1 MSAFAVLSGAL
12 VLSAGACVTWPLWR
26 ARTATQTAESQ
37 PASGRVWAAGL
48 TAALAAFTAGTYVW
62 VGTPQALN
70 GPIPVAQWEEPA
82 ASEAEAPAAPEAPA
96 PGEAAAPTQAQ
107 IEGMVNRLATRLQ
120 TQPDDAA
127 GWRMLARS
135 YETLGRFDEA
145 VQAYQRLL
153 ALQQPDADLLTD
165 YAVTLG
171 MSQGRTLVG
180 APEAVIQQ
188 ALSLNPRHV
197 QALALAG
204 SASFEKR
211 DYQGAIATWG
221 KLLSLVPQG
230 DEVRASIEAN
240 IRKAEALAARSGSDK
255 TAPP

>member
-1 MSAFAVLSGAL
+1 MSGFAVVSGAL
-12 VLSAGACVTWPLWR
+12 VLTAGACVTWPLWR
-26 ARTATQTAESQ
+26 ARAADLH
-37 PASGRVWAAGL
+37 PAAGRAWAAGL
-48 TAALAAFTAGTYVW
+48 TVALAAFTAGVYVW

-82 ASEAEAPAAPEAPA
+82 ASEAEASAAPEAPA

-153 ALQQPDADLLTD
+153 ALQPADADLLTD

-171 MSQGRTLVG
+171 MNQGRTLVG
-180 APEAVIQQ
+180 EPEAVIQQ

-211 DYQGAIATWG
+211 DYQGAIASWG
-221 KLLSLVPQG
+221 QLLSLVPPG

-240 IRKAEALAARSGSDK
+240 VRKAEALAVQDRIRASAAR
-255 TAPP
+255 

>member
-1 MSAFAVLSGAL
+1 MTGFAVVSGAL
-12 VLSAGACVTWPLWR
+12 VLTAGACVTWPLWR
-26 ARTATQTAESQ
+26 ARAVELQ
-37 PASGRVWAAGL
+37 PVTGRAWAAGL
-48 TAALAAFTAGTYVW
+48 TAALAAFTAGVYVW

-70 GPIPVAQWEEPA
+70 GPIPVARWEEPA
-82 ASEAEAPAAPEAPA
+82 ANEPEAPAAAESPA
-96 PGEAAAPTQAQ
+96 PGGNAAPSQAQ

-145 VQAYQRLL
+145 VPAYQRLL
-153 ALQQPDADLLTD
+153 ALQPPDADLLTD

-188 ALSLNPRHV
+188 ALRLNPRHV
-197 QALALAG
+197 QALALSG

-211 DYQGAIATWG
+211 DYQRAIATWG
-221 KLLSLVPQG
+221 QLLSLVPPD

-240 IRKAEALAARSGSDK
+240 VRKAEVLAAQDRDG
-255 TAPP
+255 AAALR

>member
-1 MSAFAVLSGAL
+1 MR
-12 VLSAGACVTWPLWR
+12 TWPLWR
-26 ARTATQTAESQ
+26 ARAAELQ
-37 PASGRVWAAGL
+37 PATGRAWAAGL
-48 TAALAAFTAGTYVW
+48 TVALAAFTAGVYVW

-82 ASEAEAPAAPEAPA
+82 ASEAEAPAAPESPA
-96 PGEAAAPTQAQ
+96 PGETAAPTQAQ

-120 TQPDDAA
+120 TQSDDAA

-153 ALQQPDADLLTD
+153 ALQPPDADLLTD

-197 QALALAG
+197 QALALSG

-211 DYQGAIATWG
+211 DYQRAIATWG
-221 KLLSLVPQG
+221 QLLRVVPPD

-240 IRKAEALAARSGSDK
+240 IRKAEALAAKDRGDAA
-255 TAPP
+255 APR

>member
-1 MSAFAVLSGAL
+1 MSAFAILSGAL

-26 ARTATQTAESQ
+26 ARTAPQIAEPQ
-37 PASGRVWAAGL
+37 PAIGRVWAVGL

-82 ASEAEAPAAPEAPA
+82 ASESEAPATPEAP
-96 PGEAAAPTQAQ
+96 GETAAPTQAQ

-153 ALQQPDADLLTD
+153 GLQPPDADLLTD

-180 APEAVIQQ
+180 EPEAVIQQ
-188 ALSLNPRHV
+188 ALGLDPRHV

-240 IRKAEALAARSGSDK
+240 IHKAEALAEQGRSGASA
-255 TAPP
+255 TR

>member
-1 MSAFAVLSGAL
+1 
-12 VLSAGACVTWPLWR
+12 
-26 ARTATQTAESQ
+26 
-37 PASGRVWAAGL
+37 L
-48 TAALAAFTAGTYVW
+48 TTALAAFTAGVYVW

-82 ASEAEAPAAPEAPA
+82 ASEAQASAAPEGVA

-153 ALQQPDADLLTD
+153 ALQAPDADLLTD

-188 ALSLNPRHV
+188 ALSLNPQHV
-197 QALALAG
+197 QALALSG

-211 DYQGAIATWG
+211 DYKRAIATWG
-221 KLLSLVPQG
+221 QLLSLVPPN
-230 DEVRASIEAN
+230 DEVRASIEGN
-240 IRKAEALAARSGSDK
+240 VRKAEALAAQERSGA
-255 TAPP
+255 TATR

>member
-1 MSAFAVLSGAL
+1 MTGFSVVSGAL
-12 VLSAGACVTWPLWR
+12 VLTAGACVTWPLWR
-26 ARTATQTAESQ
+26 ARAAEPQ
-37 PASGRVWAAGL
+37 PARGRAWAAGL
-48 TAALAAFTAGTYVW
+48 TAALAAFTAGVYVW
-62 VGTPQALN
+62 VGTPQALE
-70 GPIPVAQWEEPA
+70 GPIPVAQWEEPP
-82 ASEAEAPAAPEAPA
+82 ASESEAPVAPEAPA
-96 PGEAAAPTQAQ
+96 PGETAAPTQAQ

-135 YETLGRFDEA
+135 YETVGRFDEA

-153 ALQQPDADLLTD
+153 ALQPPDADLLTD

-197 QALALAG
+197 QALALSG

-221 KLLSLVPQG
+221 QLLSLVPPG

-240 IRKAEALAARSGSDK
+240 VRKAEALAGQVRGGASAAR
-255 TAPP
+255 

>member
-26 ARTATQTAESQ
+26 ARAAEPQ
-37 PASGRVWAAGL
+37 LANGRAWAAGL
-48 TAALAAFTAGTYVW
+48 TAALAAFTAGAYVW

-82 ASEAEAPAAPEAPA
+82 ASEAEASAAPEAPA
-96 PGEAAAPTQAQ
+96 PGEGAAPTQAQ

-153 ALQQPDADLLTD
+153 ALQPADADLLTD

-188 ALSLNPRHV
+188 ALSLDPRHV

-221 KLLSLVPQG
+221 KLLSLVPEG

-240 IRKAEALAARSGSDK
+240 VRKAEALAAQEWSGA
-255 TAPP
+255 TASR

>member
-1 MSAFAVLSGAL
+1 MSGFAVVSGAL
-12 VLSAGACVTWPLWR
+12 VLGAGAWVTLPLWR
-26 ARTATQTAESQ
+26 ARAAE
-37 PASGRVWAAGL
+37 PRPVRGRVWAAGL
-48 TAALAAFTAGTYVW
+48 TAGLAAFTAGVYVW

-82 ASEAEAPAAPEAPA
+82 ASEAQASAAPEGSA
-96 PGEAAAPTQAQ
+96 PGETAAPTQAQ

-153 ALQQPDADLLTD
+153 ALQPSDADLLTD

-211 DYQGAIATWG
+211 DYQRAIATWRQ
-221 KLLSLVPQG
+221 LLSLVPPG
-230 DEVRASIEAN
+230 DEVRASIEVN
-240 IRKAEALAARSGSDK
+240 IRKAESLLELGRGSAS
-255 TAPP
+255 API

>member
-1 MSAFAVLSGAL
+1 MSGFAVVSGAL
-12 VLSAGACVTWPLWR
+12 VLTAGACVTWPLWR
-26 ARTATQTAESQ
+26 ARAADPQ
-37 PASGRVWAAGL
+37 PATGRAWAAGL
-48 TAALAAFTAGTYVW
+48 TVALAAFTAGVYVW
-62 VGTPQALN
+62 VGTPQALE
-70 GPIPVAQWEEPA
+70 GPIPVAQWQEPA
-82 ASEAEAPAAPEAPA
+82 VSEAEAPAAPESPA

-153 ALQQPDADLLTD
+153 ALQPPDADLLTD

-221 KLLSLVPQG
+221 RLLSLVSPG

-240 IRKAEALAARSGSDK
+240 IRKAEALAVKERGRS
-255 TAPP
+255 TPR

>member
-26 ARTATQTAESQ
+26 TRTATQTAEPQ

-48 TAALAAFTAGTYVW
+48 TAALVAFTAGVYVW
-62 VGTPQALN
+62 VGTPQALS
-70 GPIPVAQWEEPA
+70 GPIPVAQWEEPEA
-82 ASEAEAPAAPEAPA
+82 NEAKASAGPEAPA
-96 PGEAAAPTQAQ
+96 PGENAAPTQAQ

-127 GWRMLARS
+127 GWHMLARS

-153 ALQQPDADLLTD
+153 ALQPPDADLLTD

-188 ALSLNPRHV
+188 ALSLSPQHV
-197 QALALAG
+197 QALALSG

-211 DYQGAIATWG
+211 DYKSAIATWG
-221 KLLSLVPQG
+221 KLLSLVQPDDG
-230 DEVRASIEAN
+230 VRASIEAN
-240 IRKAEALAARSGSDK
+240 IRKAEALAAQDRSDASERR
-255 TAPP
+255 

>member
-26 ARTATQTAESQ
+26 TRTATQTAEPQ

-48 TAALAAFTAGTYVW
+48 TAALVAFTAGVYVW
-62 VGTPQALN
+62 VGTPQALS
-70 GPIPVAQWEEPA
+70 GPIPVAQWEEPE
-82 ASEAEAPAAPEAPA
+82 ASEADASAAPESPA
-96 PGEAAAPTQAQ
+96 PGGTAAPTRAQ
-107 IEGMVNRLATRLQ
+107 IEGMVSRLATRLQ

-127 GWRMLARS
+127 GWGMLARS

-145 VQAYQRLL
+145 AQAYQRLL
-153 ALQQPDADLLTD
+153 ALQPPDADLLTD

-180 APEAVIQQ
+180 APEAVILR
-188 ALSLNPRHV
+188 ALGLNPRHV

-221 KLLSLVPQG
+221 QLLSLVPPG

-240 IRKAEALAARSGSDK
+240 IRKAEALAAQVRGGEA
-255 TAPP
+255 APR

>member
-1 MSAFAVLSGAL
+1 MSGFAVVSGAL
-12 VLSAGACVTWPLWR
+12 VLTAGACVTWPLWR
-26 ARTATQTAESQ
+26 ARAAEPQ
-37 PASGRVWAAGL
+37 PAIRRAWAAGL
-48 TAALAAFTAGTYVW
+48 TVALAAFTAGVYVW
-62 VGTPQALN
+62 VGTPQALE

-82 ASEAEAPAAPEAPA
+82 ASESEAPAAPEAPA
-96 PGEAAAPTQAQ
+96 PGGTTAPTQAQ

-145 VQAYQRLL
+145 VQAYQRLMQ
-153 ALQQPDADLLTD
+153 LQPPDADLLTD

-204 SASFEKR
+204 SASFERR

-221 KLLSLVPQG
+221 QLLSLVPPG

-240 IRKAEALAARSGSDK
+240 VRRAESLAEEVRSGA
-255 TAPP
+255 TASR

>member
-1 MSAFAVLSGAL
+1 
-12 VLSAGACVTWPLWR
+12 
-26 ARTATQTAESQ
+26 
-37 PASGRVWAAGL
+37 
-48 TAALAAFTAGTYVW
+48 
-62 VGTPQALN
+62 
-70 GPIPVAQWEEPA
+70 
-82 ASEAEAPAAPEAPA
+82 
-96 PGEAAAPTQAQ
+96 
-107 IEGMVNRLATRLQ
+107 MVNRLTTRLQ

-211 DYQGAIATWG
+211 DYQGAIATWRR
-221 KLLSLVPQG
+221 LLSLVPPG

-240 IRKAEALAARSGSDK
+240 IRKAEALAAKDRGDA
-255 TAPP
+255 TAPR

>member
-1 MSAFAVLSGAL
+1 MSGFAVVSGAL
-12 VLSAGACVTWPLWR
+12 VLGAGACVTWPLWR
-26 ARTATQTAESQ
+26 ARGAEPR
-37 PASGRVWAAGL
+37 PANGRVWAAGL
-48 TAALAAFTAGTYVW
+48 TAALAAFTAGAYVW

-82 ASEAEAPAAPEAPA
+82 ASEAQASATPEGPAT
-96 PGEAAAPTQAQ
+96 GEAAAPTQAQ

-153 ALQQPDADLLTD
+153 ALQPPDADLLTD

-180 APEAVIQQ
+180 APEALIQQ

-197 QALALAG
+197 QALALLG

-211 DYQGAIATWG
+211 DYQRAVATWG
-221 KLLSLVPQG
+221 RLLSLVPPD
-230 DEVRASIEAN
+230 DEVRASIEIN
-240 IRKAEALAARSGSDK
+240 IRKAEALAVQDRSSEA
-255 TAPP
+255 TPR

>member
-12 VLSAGACVTWPLWR
+12 VLSAGACVTRPLWR
-26 ARTATQTAESQ
+26 ARTATQTAEPQ
-37 PASGRVWAAGL
+37 PASGRIWAAGL

-70 GPIPVAQWEEPA
+70 GPIPVAQWEEPV

-145 VQAYQRLL
+145 VQAYQRVL
-153 ALQQPDADLLTD
+153 ALQPPDADLLTD

-211 DYQGAIATWG
+211 DYQRAIATWG
-221 KLLSLVPQG
+221 QLLSLVPPD

-240 IRKAEALAARSGSDK
+240 LRKAEALAGQDRRSAAASR
-255 TAPP
+255 

>member
-1 MSAFAVLSGAL
+1 MSGFAVVSGAL
-12 VLSAGACVTWPLWR
+12 VLTAGACVTWPLWHAR
-26 ARTATQTAESQ
+26 AADLR
-37 PASGRVWAAGL
+37 PARGRAWAAGL
-48 TAALAAFTAGTYVW
+48 TAALAAFTAGVYVW
-62 VGTPQALN
+62 VGTPQALE

-82 ASEAEAPAAPEAPA
+82 ANEAEASAASESPA
-96 PGEAAAPTQAQ
+96 PGESAAPTQAQ

-153 ALQQPDADLLTD
+153 ALQPPDADLLTD

-188 ALSLNPRHV
+188 ALSLNPQHV

-211 DYQGAIATWG
+211 DYQRAIATWG
-221 KLLSLVPQG
+221 QLLSLVPPD
-230 DEVRASIEAN
+230 DEVRTSIEAN
-240 IRKAEALAARSGSDK
+240 IRKAKALAAQGRGGASASN
-255 TAPP
+255 

>member
-1 MSAFAVLSGAL
+1 MSGFAVVSGAL
-12 VLSAGACVTWPLWR
+12 VLTAGACVTWPLWR
-26 ARTATQTAESQ
+26 ARAADLR
-37 PASGRVWAAGL
+37 PAPGRAWAAGL
-48 TAALAAFTAGTYVW
+48 TVALAAFTAGVYVW
-62 VGTPQALN
+62 VGTPQALE

-82 ASEAEAPAAPEAPA
+82 ANEAEAPAASESPA
-96 PGEAAAPTQAQ
+96 PGESAAPTQAQ
-107 IEGMVNRLATRLQ
+107 IEGMVKRLATRLQ

-153 ALQQPDADLLTD
+153 ALQPPDADLLTD

-180 APEAVIQQ
+180 APEAVIKQ
-188 ALSLNPRHV
+188 ALTLNPLHV

-211 DYQGAIATWG
+211 DYPRAIATWG
-221 KLLSLVPQG
+221 QLLSLVPPS
-230 DEVRASIEAN
+230 DAVRASIEAN
-240 IRKAEALAARSGSDK
+240 IRKAEALAEQDRLGGSV
-255 TAPP
+255 PR

>member
-12 VLSAGACVTWPLWR
+12 VLTAGACVTWPLWR
-26 ARTATQTAESQ
+26 ARAAELR
-37 PASGRVWAAGL
+37 PVTGRAWAAGL
-48 TAALAAFTAGTYVW
+48 TAALAAFTAGVYVW

-70 GPIPVAQWEEPA
+70 GHIPVAQWEEPA
-82 ASEAEAPAAPEAPA
+82 VSESEAPAAPESPA
-96 PGEAAAPTQAQ
+96 PGGAAAPTQAQ

-135 YETLGRFDEA
+135 HETLGRFEEA
-145 VQAYQRLL
+145 VQAYQRLM
-153 ALQQPDADLLTD
+153 ALQPPDADLLTD

-221 KLLSLVPQG
+221 QLLSLVPPG

-240 IRKAEALAARSGSDK
+240 VRKAKALAGRG
-255 TAPP
+255 TGLMPR

>member
-1 MSAFAVLSGAL
+1 MSGFAVMSGAL
-12 VLSAGACVTWPLWR
+12 VLTAGACVTWPLWR
-26 ARTATQTAESQ
+26 ARAADPRPAT
-37 PASGRVWAAGL
+37 GRAWAAGL
-48 TAALAAFTAGTYVW
+48 TVALAAFTAGVYVW

-82 ASEAEAPAAPEAPA
+82 ASKWEAPAAPESPA
-96 PGEAAAPTQAQ
+96 PSQAQ
-107 IEGMVNRLATRLQ
+107 IEGMVSRLATRLQ

-153 ALQQPDADLLTD
+153 DLQPPDADLLTD

-180 APEAVIQQ
+180 EPEAVIQQ
-188 ALSLNPRHV
+188 ALSLNPQHV

-204 SASFEKR
+204 SASFEKQ
-211 DYQGAIATWG
+211 DYQRAIATWG
-221 KLLSLVPQG
+221 QLLSLVPPD

-240 IRKAEALAARSGSDK
+240 IHKAESLAGQDRGGAA
-255 TAPP
+255 APR

>member
-1 MSAFAVLSGAL
+1 MSAWAWA
-12 VLSAGACVTWPLWR
+12 
-26 ARTATQTAESQ
+26 
-37 PASGRVWAAGL
+37 WAAR
-48 TAALAAFTAGTYVW
+48 FC
-62 VGTPQALN
+62 
-70 GPIPVAQWEEPA
+70 
-82 ASEAEAPAAPEAPA
+82 
-96 PGEAAAPTQAQ
+96 
-107 IEGMVNRLATRLQ
+107 
-120 TQPDDAA
+120 
-127 GWRMLARS
+127 
-135 YETLGRFDEA
+135 ETLGRSDEA

-153 ALQQPDADLLTD
+153 ALQAPDADLLTD

-211 DYQGAIATWG
+211 DYQGAIATWRR
-221 KLLSLVPQG
+221 LLSLVPPG

-240 IRKAEALAARSGSDK
+240 IRKAEALAAKDRGDA
-255 TAPP
+255 TAPR

>member
-1 MSAFAVLSGAL
+1 MTGFAVVSGAL
-12 VLSAGACVTWPLWR
+12 VLTAGACVTWPLWR
-26 ARTATQTAESQ
+26 ARAADSQ
-37 PASGRVWAAGL
+37 PATSRAWAAGL
-48 TAALAAFTAGTYVW
+48 TVALAAFTAGVYVW

-82 ASEAEAPAAPEAPA
+82 ASEAEASAAPEAPA

-153 ALQQPDADLLTD
+153 ALQPPDADLLTD

-188 ALSLNPRHV
+188 ALTLNPRHV
-197 QALALAG
+197 QALALSG

-211 DYQGAIATWG
+211 DYQRAITTWSQ
-221 KLLSLVPQG
+221 LLSLVPANDG
-230 DEVRASIEAN
+230 VRASIDAH
-240 IRKAEALAARSGSDK
+240 IRKAEALTGQTRGRIS
-255 TAPP
+255 TPR